1 MKLSIMKSA
10 LIAVS
15 LLLMFSSCTK
25 EKVKITSLN
34 QLSGKRICVLTGS
47 AGDMIARK
55 NFPDAIFLDFAGS
68 ADAALAVKTGKADA
82 FVYDE
87 SVLNKIV
94 EKNSDLHILPEV
106 VAHQEVAVAIGKEN
120 LLLKSKL
127 DSALSIL
134 NNKGIL
140 TALNTKWV
148 ETPYATPPQ
157 LDKVELNK
165 YQTTL
170 KMGTCAIYEPYTFI
184 SNGIHTGLD
193 IDLRNYLS
201 DILNTNIETIDM
213 AFEGLIPALQAGK
226 IDFAISNFT
235 VTEERKN
242 YISYSTSYMKNNI
255 SALVRK

>member
-1 MKLSIMKSA
+1 MKSA
-10 LIAVS
+10 LFAVS
-15 LLLMFSSCTK
+15 LLLIFSSCNN

-55 NFPDAIFLDFAGS
+55 EFPDGIFLDFAGS
-68 ADAALAVKTGKADA
+68 ADAALAVKAGKADA

-94 EKNSDLHILPEV
+94 EKNSDLLILPEV
-106 VAHQEVAVAIGKEN
+106 VTYQEVAIAIGKEN
-120 LLLKSKL
+120 IFLKSKL

-140 TALNTKWV
+140 TELKTKWV
-148 ETPYATPPQ
+148 ETPYAMPPQ
-157 LDKVELNK
+157 LDKVEVSK

-184 SNGIHTGLD
+184 SNGVHTGLD
-193 IDLRNYLS
+193 IDLRNHLS
-201 DILNTNIETIDM
+201 KILNTNIETIDM

-235 VTEERKN
+235 VTDERKN
-242 YISYSTSYMKNNI
+242 YISYSTPYLKNNI
-255 SALVRK
+255 SVLVRR